1 MQKVTSAIP
10 APKNLSPAVAAKAAA
25 SVAVPIEKSALVSNV
40 APTKSTPVAKA
51 VPAVAAAVAA
61 AARKSTRQDI
71 ARRAFEIYLDAG
83 RPEGQHLEH
92 WARAQAEL
100 GVPSDE

>member
-51 VPAVAAAVAA
+51 VPAVAAA
-61 AARKSTRQDI
+61 ARKSTRQDI